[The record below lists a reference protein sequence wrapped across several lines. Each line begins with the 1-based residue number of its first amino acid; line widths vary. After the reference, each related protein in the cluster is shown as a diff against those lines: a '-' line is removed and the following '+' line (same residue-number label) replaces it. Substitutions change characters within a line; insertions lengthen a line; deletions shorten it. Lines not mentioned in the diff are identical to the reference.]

1 MSWLKSRFG
10 SPSSEQE
17 LLDVRIPRHLP
28 IFLCVS
34 WMGCQG
40 EIPKIPLGVSPS
52 RQEFQLPGPFSAGP
66 AEGAVD
72 VGMVGDE

>member
-1 MSWLKSRFG
+1 MSEFPG
-10 SPSSEQE
+10 TFQY
-17 LLDVRIPRHLP
+17 
-28 IFLCVS
+28 FCVFAG
-34 WMGCQG
+34 WAARG